1 MNGIG
6 CVGGCREGGRGLVV
20 VLSGVSPRERVV
32 ARLDC
37 GRLVGHFL
45 TEFDVRIG
53 VSHNKFSLFLDV
65 FLL

>member
-1 MNGIG
+1 M
-6 CVGGCREGGRGLVV
+6 V

-37 GRLVGHFL
+37 GRLVGPFL
-45 TEFDVRIG
+45 TGFDVRIG